1 MQTINFKAMYFNKLT
16 YFFIATI
23 LIFSSIGCSSKIEEK
38 VDETPP
44 NILFIMSD
52 DHAYQAISAY
62 GTGLNETPNIDR
74 IAKEGALFTR
84 ATVTN
89 SICAPSRAVLL
100 TGKHSFINGK
110 VDNVQPFDWEQD
122 NFPKL
127 LQANGYQTAL
137 IGKIHL
143 DGLPTGF
150 DYSMVLPGQGQYYN
164 PDFLVNGERK
174 RFEGYVTDITTEEA
188 LKWLDQG
195 RDKEKPFVLMY
206 HQKAPHRNW
215 MPAPEYLTLYD
226 DKDFTPPATFFDQ
239 ETNYAGR
246 GTAAR
251 TQEMEVDGEAMWG
264 HDFKM
269 VIGPNGDSTG
279 FDRQLARL
287 TPKQL
292 VDWNAAYNPKNEA
305 FKKAY
310 GQGDES
316 TFSTEKKRE
325 IALWKFNRYIKD
337 YLRTIKSVD
346 DGVGEV
352 LDYLEKNGLA
362 ENTIVVYT
370 SDQGFYLGEHGWFD
384 KRFMYEESFRTPL
397 LVRYPKE
404 IKAGT
409 RIDKLVQNLDF
420 APTLLD
426 YAGVAIPED
435 MQGESFRKLVSG
447 ESGEWRDAVYY
458 TYYEYPSV
466 HMVKRHYGVATERY
480 KLMHF
485 YYDIDEWEMYDLKTD
500 PQELKN
506 IYDDPAYADVKKM
519 MHERLQ
525 ELRSKYGDSDENDK
539 KFLDAYLE
547 VVNRRRN

>member
-1 MQTINFKAMYFNKLT
+1 MKFNRLK
-16 YFFIATI
+16 
-23 LIFSSIGCSSKIEEK
+23 SSTFAAAIVFLVISCESKVEEK
-38 VDETPP
+38 KDKKPP
-44 NILFIMSD
+44 NILFIMAD

-62 GTGLNETPNIDR
+62 GYGLNETPNIDR
-74 IAKEGALFTR
+74 IANEGAIFTR

-110 VDNVQPFDWEQD
+110 VDNVQPFNWEQD

-150 DYSMVLPGQGQYYN
+150 DYSMVLPGQGNYYN

-174 RFEGYVTDITTEEA
+174 RFEGYVTDITTDEA

-195 RDKEKPFVLMY
+195 RDKDKPFVLMY

-215 MPAPEYLTLYD
+215 KPAPEYLTLYD
-226 DKDFTPPATFFDQ
+226 DKDFTPPANFFDQ
-239 ETNYAGR
+239 ETGYAGR

-251 TQEMEVDGEAMWG
+251 TQEMEIDGEAGWG

-269 VIGPNGDSTG
+269 VVDPFGDSTG
-279 FDRQLARL
+279 FDKELARFNPEQLAL
-287 TPKQL
+287 
-292 VDWNAAYNPKNEA
+292 WNAAYDPKNEA
-305 FKKAY
+305 FKKAF

-316 TFSTEKKRE
+316 TFSIEKRRE
-325 IALWKFNRYIKD
+325 IAHWKYNRYIKD

-352 LDYLEKNGLA
+352 LDYLEANGLA

-384 KRFMYEESFRTPL
+384 KRFMYEQSFRTPL

-404 IKAGT
+404 IKPGT
-409 RIDKLVQNLDF
+409 TIDKLVQNLDF
-420 APTLLD
+420 APTFLD
-426 YAGVAIPED
+426 YAGLDIPKE

-447 ESGEWRDAVYY
+447 ESGEWREAVYY

-466 HMVKRHYGVATERY
+466 HMVKRHYGVATDRY

-485 YYDIDEWEMYDLKTD
+485 YYDIDEWEMYDLKT
-500 PQELKN
+500 
-506 IYDDPAYADVKKM
+506 
-519 MHERLQ
+519 
-525 ELRSKYGDSDENDK
+525 
-539 KFLDAYLE
+539 
-547 VVNRRRN
+547 